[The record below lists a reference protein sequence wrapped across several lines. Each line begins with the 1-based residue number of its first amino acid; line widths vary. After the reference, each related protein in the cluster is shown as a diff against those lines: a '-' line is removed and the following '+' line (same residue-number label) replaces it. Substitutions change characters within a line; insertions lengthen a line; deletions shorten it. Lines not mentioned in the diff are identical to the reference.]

1 MIATEKIDLLGSPTY
16 HLRKDNNSASRTK
29 LVEEEKV
36 LKCAIWGRISSEK
49 DTQQASIGNQHD
61 MLRLYAYEKG
71 WHIVA
76 EYEEVISG
84 TSQEKRRKAFLQL
97 IEDMRAKKFDVVI
110 AKEISRFGRSGDLL
124 YKFRNI
130 AKENSIHII
139 TLDNKV
145 NTMENNEY
153 LFGLFAFLAENESA
167 VMSTRIK
174 QSLKILAK
182 KGEFN
187 GSIPPYGYEIINKKL
202 MLRQDD
208 TPNNVQRIFKLYIEG
223 KGTEAIARIFTR
235 EKIPTPSQII
245 GKRNAGTLWH
255 GSSIKMILT
264 NPHYTGDLV
273 QGRTET
279 KGVTVEG
286 RIEHCESDQITIENS
301 HEEIISKSD
310 FNLVQNLIKS
320 RTKNTSKVRGSKHLF
335 TEVSYCKCCG
345 NGMVYRKNRKGYICG
360 NYNKYGKAFCT
371 DHLILENY
379 LKQRIREDLLS
390 QLETMQDKNYL
401 KKVEVTIQTKI
412 NTSKKLISTLNK
424 ELEKN
429 ESKKKRMLNL
439 LSEGEIPPNV
449 FNDYLVEYNSELN
462 RITQK
467 ISKCE
472 QENSEELIKTKID
485 RIQKTVSELL
495 SFKEIDSNVINRFIS
510 KIEIDAKGNPQI
522 HYRFAG

>member
-1 MIATEKIDLLGSPTY
+1 MIVAEKIDLLGSTTY
-16 HLRKDNNSASRTK
+16 HLRQDNNSTSRTK

-61 MLRLYAYEKG
+61 MLRSYAYEKG

-84 TSQEKRRKAFLQL
+84 TSQEKRRKAFLRL
-97 IEDMRAKKFDVVI
+97 LEDMRAKKFDVVI

-130 AKENSIHII
+130 AIANSIHII
-139 TLDNKV
+139 TLDNHM
-145 NTMENNEY
+145 NTMEKQDHF
-153 LFGLFAFLAENESA
+153 FGFFAFLAENESK

-174 QSLKILAK
+174 QSLRILAK

-208 TPNNVQRIFKLYIEG
+208 TPNNVQKIFNLYIEG
-223 KGTEAIARIFTR
+223 KGTEAIARILTR
-235 EKIPTPSQII
+235 EQIPTPSQIS

-279 KGVTVEG
+279 KAVMVEG
-286 RIEHCESDQITIENS
+286 RIKHCKSDQIITENS
-301 HEEIISKSD
+301 HEAIISKSD
-310 FNLVQNLIKS
+310 FNLVQDLIKS
-320 RTKNTSKVRGSKHLF
+320 RAKNTSKVKSSKHLF

-345 NGMVYRKNRKGYICG
+345 KGMVYKKNRKGYICG
-360 NYNKYGKAFCT
+360 NYNKYGTDFCT
-371 DHLILENY
+371 DHLIIEED
-379 LKQRIREDLLS
+379 LKQRVREDLLN
-390 QLETMQDKNYL
+390 LLDKMQDKKYL
-401 KKVEVTIQTKI
+401 AKVEAAIRSKI
-412 NTSKKLISTLNK
+412 NKSQKLINSSKK
-424 ELEKN
+424 ELEQN
-429 ESKKKRMLNL
+429 ELKKKRMLNL
-439 LSEGEIPPNV
+439 LSDGKITSDV
-449 FNDYLVEYNSELN
+449 YNDYLAEYSSEKNRIIEKISQYELN
-462 RITQK
+462 NNEK
-467 ISKCE
+467 
-472 QENSEELIKTKID
+472 LINIKLEHVQTA
-485 RIQKTVSELL
+485 VSQLL
-495 SFKEIDSNVINRFIS
+495 SSKEIDSEIINRFIV
-510 KIEIDAKGNPQI
+510 KIEIDAEGKPQI
-522 HYRFAG
+522 QYRFAE

>member
-1 MIATEKIDLLGSPTY
+1 MIATENIDLLGSSTY
-16 HLRKDNNSASRTK
+16 HLRQDNNFASRNNHA
-29 LVEEEKV
+29 EGEKV

-187 GSIPPYGYEIINKKL
+187 GSIPPYGYETIEKKL
-202 MLRQDD
+202 VIRHDD
-208 TPNNVQRIFKLYIEG
+208 TPNNVKRIYKLYIEG
-223 KGTEAIARIFTR
+223 KGTDAIARIFTQ
-235 EKIPTPSQII
+235 EKIPTPAQIS
-245 GKRNAGTLWH
+245 GKRNAGTVWH
-255 GSSIKMILT
+255 GSSIRNILT
-264 NPHYTGDLV
+264 NPHYVGNLV
-273 QGRTET
+273 QGRTEV

-286 RIEHCESDQITIENS
+286 RIEHSESEHIIVENK
-301 HEEIISKSD
+301 HEAIISKSD
-310 FNLVQNLIKS
+310 FYLVQNLIKS
-320 RTKNTSKVRGSKHLF
+320 RTKYTSKVKGSKHLF
-335 TEVSYCKCCG
+335 TEVSFCKCCG
-345 NGMVYRKNRKGYICG
+345 KGMVYKRNRKGYICAY
-360 NYNKYGKAFCT
+360 YNKYGNNFCT
-371 DHLILENY
+371 DHFIKEDY
-379 LKQRIREDLLS
+379 LKQKIREDLLN
-390 QLETMQDKNYL
+390 QLTKMTDKDYL
-401 KKVEVTIQTKI
+401 KKVETVIRARI
-412 NTSKKLISTLNK
+412 NKGKKLINVCRK
-424 ELEKN
+424 ELEQN
-429 ESKKKRMLNL
+429 ELKKKRMLNL
-439 LSEGEIPPNV
+439 LSDGKIEPNV
-449 FNDYLVEYNSELN
+449 FNDYLVEYNSEIDRIHEKLN
-462 RITQK
+462 A
-467 ISKCE
+467 CE
-472 QENSEELIKTKID
+472 KENSEEQINAKLD
-485 RIQKTVSELL
+485 RAKNTLNELL
-495 SFKEIDSNVINRFIS
+495 KFKEIDSNIINRFID
-510 KIEIDAKGNPQI
+510 KIEIDAEGNPQI
-522 HYRFAG
+522 QYRFAG